1 MTLTIHTHKT
11 PSPEGSEC
19 DAIAAFLRWQGHR
32 VVRVNDP
39 FILKETRG
47 RQQTV
52 VKLKGETIA
61 TGYVELI
68 ELFESEGLFRI

>member
-11 PSPEGSEC
+11 PSLEGSEY
-19 DAIAAFLRWQGHR
+19 AAMAAFLQWQWHS
-32 VVRVNDP
+32 VVQVIDP
-39 FILKETRG
+39 LMLKETRG

-52 VKLKGETIA
+52 VKFKGKTIA
-61 TGYVELI
+61 TSYTELI

>member
-11 PSPEGSEC
+11 PSSEGSEC
-19 DAIAAFLRWQGHR
+19 AAIAAFLRWQGHT
-32 VVRVNDP
+32 VVRVIDP

-47 RQQTV
+47 RQLTV
-52 VKLKGETIA
+52 VKHKGKTLA
-61 TGYVELI
+61 TSYTELI